1 MRQNAN
7 RGGIHYHEC
16 QRKLNNCK
24 ILLRFRNK
32 RTIEKDVTVTLYHTA
47 GKHSVEYYQEKISEI
62 VYKPSCSS
70 PGPSGTA
77 EASPS
82 VVPIPSSN
90 LIALPVWGSGPF
102 PGLSPPVERGMNK
115 FLKNSRTNAEDQ
127 SVNVLKI
134 DNF

>member
-1 MRQNAN
+1 MIQNAN

-16 QRKLNNCK
+16 QLNNCK
-24 ILLRFRNK
+24 ILLRLRNK
-32 RTIEKDVTVTLYHTA
+32 RTTEKDVTVTLYHTA

-70 PGPSGTA
+70 PVPSGAA

-90 LIALPVWGSGPF
+90 LTALPVWGSRPF
-102 PGLSPPVERGMNK
+102 SGLSPSVEWRMNK
-115 FLKNSRTNAEDQ
+115 FRKTLERMP
-127 SVNVLKI
+127 KI
-134 DNF
+134 NQCTKT